1 MIVAVCYRPE
11 ARQRPYI
18 RGGRARVFDTYRN
31 FIQGH
36 EDAWDHACNIICAG
50 AGTEDQACVPAEGLA
65 LAWEVLRSAGLR
77 QCFEG
82 WTRGVIHCD
91 GRLWSSL
98 ATLLLRLGCRMPR
111 ICIELN

>member
-1 MIVAVCYRPE
+1 MFVAIGLKHDPTS
-11 ARQRPYI
+11 AA
-18 RGGRARVFDTYRN
+18 ARVFDTYRN

-50 AGTEDQACVPAEGLA
+50 AGTEDQACVPAEGVT

-77 QCFEG
+77 QCLPSKG
-82 WTRGVIHCD
+82 GRGVIHCD

-98 ATLLLRLGCRMPR
+98 ATCRL
-111 ICIELN
+111 